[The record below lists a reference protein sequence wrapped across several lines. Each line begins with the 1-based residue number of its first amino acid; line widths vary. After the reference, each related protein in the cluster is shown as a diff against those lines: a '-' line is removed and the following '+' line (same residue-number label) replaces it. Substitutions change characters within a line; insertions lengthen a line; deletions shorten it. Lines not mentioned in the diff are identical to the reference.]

1 MLENFRRAFSP
12 GPTDCPWVSE
22 DDLESDACRFTFHVK
37 VTIHLS
43 GFYSRLA
50 RADSRSKPRV
60 WFDLTVTFV
69 LLPFF

>member
-1 MLENFRRAFSP
+1 MTL
-12 GPTDCPWVSE
+12 
-22 DDLESDACRFTFHVK
+22 
-37 VTIHLS
+37 HLS

-69 LLPFF
+69 LLPFLISLVQVVLFRRITYDIGAVTT